1 MAWNNIKIEQGVK
14 TYNLTEKQYM
24 QMTEEMLAATTTID
38 NLEMKLGEAV
48 TILRTLAVAN
58 KRMVETTDAAVEGRI
73 NFGQVSKQSAEDA
86 TNLLAKFNL

>member
-1 MAWNNIKIEQGVK
+1 
-14 TYNLTEKQYM
+14 M

-38 NLEMKLGEAV
+38 NLEMKLSEAAN
-48 TILRTLAVAN
+48 ILRALAAAD
-58 KRMVETTDAAVEGRI
+58 KHMVETRDAAVEGRI

>member
-24 QMTEEMLAATTTID
+24 QMLAATTTID
-38 NLEMKLGEAV
+38 NLEMKLGEAAN
-48 TILRTLAVAN
+48 ILRALATAD
-58 KRMVETTDAAVEGRI
+58 KHMVETTDAAIEGRI

-86 TNLLAKFNL
+86 VNLLAKFNL

>member
-1 MAWNNIKIEQGVK
+1 MAWNNIKIEQGLK

-38 NLEMKLGEAV
+38 NLEMKLGEAAN
-48 TILRTLAVAN
+48 ILRALVAAN
-58 KRMVETTDAAVEGRI
+58 KRMVDTTDAAIEGRI

-86 TNLLAKFNL
+86 ANLLAKFNL

>member
-38 NLEMKLGEAV
+38 NLEMKLGEAAA
-48 TILRTLAVAN
+48 ILRTLAAAN
-58 KRMVETTDAAVEGRI
+58 KHMVETEDAAIEGRI
-73 NFGQVSKQSAEDA
+73 NFDQVSKQSAEDA
-86 TNLLAKFNL
+86 ANLLAKFNL

>member
-38 NLEMKLGEAV
+38 NLEMKLGEA
-48 TILRTLAVAN
+48 TAILRALATADKHV
-58 KRMVETTDAAVEGRI
+58 VETTDAVIASRVK
-73 NFGQVSKQSAEDA
+73 FGQVSKQSAEDA
-86 TNLLAKFNL
+86 AKLLAKFNL

>member
-38 NLEMKLGEAV
+38 NLEMKLGEAAN
-48 TILRTLAVAN
+48 ILRALVAAN
-58 KRMVETTDAAVEGRI
+58 KRMVETTDAAIEGRI

-86 TNLLAKFNL
+86 ANLLAKFNL